1 MRILIVSTLKRKV
14 APDYFASRSRVIF
27 QLAKGLAERG
37 HQVSLLGTGDSYIPG
52 VKIIPL
58 IEKGWVDLPAVEN
71 EFLRQIATLI
81 QLSQKIVEVQED
93 FDIIHNHVYPDF
105 FPSTI
110 EDKLKIPMLTTLHA
124 LYDYYMDD
132 LLATFPKTHF
142 ISLSNTYAKLYRK
155 AKIYKI
161 VYNGVDTNL
170 YSYNEK
176 KGPLWQSSFKAVRI
190 VSNVQL
196 LHVSRYIHLNPTSKC
211 LVNKP
216 EDWQFSS
223 YKDYV
228 SNDIFFKKTFK
239 EISISNTKSYM
250 KFVED
255 QQDYQK
261 KLKQIK
267 NLLLD

>member
-1 MRILIVSTLKRKV
+1 MRRKEKFIEKEIFHICNKSIANFKIFNKTESCLRFLEILEYYNDFKIVKSFSDYLNINKKYDYRGLLHLKKKPRVKFLCFCIM
-14 APDYFASRSRVIF
+14 PDHYHLLLKIISKDFSLFISRV
-27 QLAKGLAERG
+27 EN
-37 HQVSLLGTGDSYIPG
+37 SYSRYF
-52 VKIIPL
+52 
-58 IEKGWVDLPAVEN
+58 N
-71 EFLRQIATLI
+71 
-81 QLSQKIVEVQED
+81 
-93 FDIIHNHVYPDF
+93 
-105 FPSTI
+105 
-110 EDKLKIPMLTTLHA
+110 LKH
-124 LYDYYMDD
+124 
-132 LLATFPKTHF
+132 K
-142 ISLSNTYAKLYRK
+142 R
-155 AKIYKI
+155 
-161 VYNGVDTNL
+161 
-170 YSYNEK
+170 